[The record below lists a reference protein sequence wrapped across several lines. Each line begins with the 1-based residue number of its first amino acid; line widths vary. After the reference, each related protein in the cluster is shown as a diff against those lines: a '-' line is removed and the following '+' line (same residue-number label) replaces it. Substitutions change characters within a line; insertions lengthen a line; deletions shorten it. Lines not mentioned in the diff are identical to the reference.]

1 MMNNMNNNS
10 AIPSASRD
18 IYTVSR
24 LNREVRTVLETGFPL
39 LWIEAELSNFARP
52 ASGHWYF
59 SLKDEA
65 AQVKCAMFRNRNQL
79 VKVLPENG
87 KQVLVRAKIGLYE
100 PRGDYQLIVEHME
113 EAGDGALRRQFE
125 LLKNKLSQEGLF
137 DASNK
142 KSIPDSV
149 TRVGI
154 ITSSTGAAIHDIL
167 TTLKRRYPMEKT
179 IVYPVPVQGKGA
191 SNKIAAAI
199 KKANARNEVDVL
211 IVARGGGSLEDLWE
225 FNEEVVARSI
235 YDSELPVVTGI
246 GHEVDFTIADFV
258 ADQRAATP
266 TAAAELISPDR
277 YQYLQR
283 LSSIESHLTYL
294 IEKNLQQKQQ
304 ELDWLSK
311 RVRHPKDQLQIIKNK
326 VNELSQRNISAMKN
340 MLQARHSQTEL
351 IHAQLQQHNPANQ
364 VKQLKQKL
372 ENISS
377 RFMNSGNQI
386 ILSRSKKLEHLVYTL
401 DAVSPLHTLKR
412 GYAIIKDEKN
422 NIVRNVKEVKK
433 DQVIKTE
440 LAKGSILSTITE
452 INTDTEINHD

>member
-1 MMNNMNNNS
+1 MNNNS
-10 AIPSASRD
+10 ASPSSNRD

-65 AQVKCAMFRNRNQL
+65 AQVKCAMFKNRNQL

-87 KQVLVRAKIGLYE
+87 KQVLVRARIGLYE
-100 PRGDYQLIVEHME
+100 PRGDYQLIIEHME

-137 DASNK
+137 DGTHK
-142 KSIPDSV
+142 KAIPDAV
-149 TRVGI
+149 KRVGI

-191 SNKIAAAI
+191 SRKISAAI
-199 KKANARNEVDVL
+199 KKANARNEVDVI

-225 FNEEVVARSI
+225 FNEEEVARATYASKI
-235 YDSELPVVTGI
+235 PVVTGI

-277 YQYLQR
+277 YQQLQK
-283 LSSIESHLTYL
+283 LASLESHLTYL
-294 IEKNLQQKQQ
+294 IEQNLQQKQQ
-304 ELDWLSK
+304 QLDWLSK
-311 RVRHPKDQLQIIKNK
+311 RIRHPKDQLQIIKNK
-326 VNELSQRNISAMKN
+326 VHELSQRNIASMKN
-340 MLQARHSQTEL
+340 MIQVRRSQAEL
-351 IHAQLQQHNPANQ
+351 IHAKIQQHNPSHQ
-364 VKQLKQKL
+364 LKQLKQQY

-377 RFMNSGNQI
+377 RFKLSSQQI
-386 ILSRSKKLEHLVYTL
+386 VSSRSKKLEQLVYTL

-412 GYAIIKDEKN
+412 GYAIIKDENN
-422 NIVRNVKEVKK
+422 NIVRNVKNLKK
-433 DQVIKTE
+433 NQLIKTE

-452 INTDTEINHD
+452 INTDTEIHND

>member
-1 MMNNMNNNS
+1 MNNMNNNS
-10 AIPSASRD
+10 PNPSSNRD

-24 LNREVRTVLETGFPL
+24 LNREVRTILETGFPL

-100 PRGDYQLIVEHME
+100 PRGDYQLIIEHME
-113 EAGDGALRRQFE
+113 EAGDGALRRKFE
-125 LLKNKLSQEGLF
+125 LLKTKLSQEGLF
-137 DASNK
+137 DATHK
-142 KSIPDSV
+142 QAIPDAV
-149 TRVGI
+149 KRVGI

-191 SNKIAAAI
+191 SRKISDAI
-199 KKANARNEVDVL
+199 KKANTRNEVDVIIL
-211 IVARGGGSLEDLWE
+211 ARGGGSLEDLWE
-225 FNEEVVARSI
+225 FNEEEVARAI
-235 YDSELPVVTGI
+235 YASKIPVVTGI

-277 YQYLQR
+277 YQQLQKIAS
-283 LSSIESHLTYL
+283 LESHLTYL
-294 IEKNLQQKQQ
+294 IEQNLQQKQQ
-304 ELDWLSK
+304 QLDWLSK
-311 RVRHPKDQLQIIKNK
+311 RIRHPKDQLQIIKNK
-326 VNELSQRNISAMKN
+326 VNELSQRNIASMKN
-340 MLQARHSQTEL
+340 MIQARRSQAEL
-351 IHAQLQQHNPANQ
+351 IHAKIQQHNPSHQ
-364 VKQLKQKL
+364 LKQLKQQY

-377 RFMNSGNQI
+377 RFKISSQQI
-386 ILSRSKKLEHLVYTL
+386 VLSRSKKLEQLIYTL

-412 GYAIIKDEKN
+412 GYAIIKDENN
-422 NIVRNVKEVKK
+422 NIVRKVKDVKK
-433 DQVIKTE
+433 NQLIKTE

-452 INTDTEINHD
+452 INND